1 MAYVLVP
8 KGFELKKVTVAQKKA
23 VTEYYLHENI
33 TKAISNPFIPA
44 IIGGVAIAGFTLL
57 KIQDFVAAF
66 SWPEFPDV
74 AGDIKKFVLDPV
86 TIDQSEKPQFLSDIR
101 SCISAH
107 PKINLPGGTAVRN
120 LQITACMI
128 GKGWTSEIIGEGI
141 ARAL

>member
-33 TKAISNPFIPA
+33 VKAISNPFIPA

-66 SWPEFPDV
+66 SWPELPS
-74 AGDIKKFVLDPV
+74 GDDILTAILDPV
-86 TIDQSEKPQFLSDIR
+86 TIDQNEKTQFVKDWRECLTK
-101 SCISAH
+101 H